1 MRELTACKRSVNR
14 NYCDE
19 VELELTACEEV
30 ELELTAVQVV
40 DVEFTIVTRSRIPLS
55 QHSSSAASLSKAR
68 QIRSPT
74 ITKNNQWLV
83 RRSN

>member
-30 ELELTAVQVV
+30 GHADYAEEAVRELTASEEVELELTAY
-40 DVEFTIVTRSRIPLS
+40 R
-55 QHSSSAASLSKAR
+55 
-68 QIRSPT
+68 
-74 ITKNNQWLV
+74 
-83 RRSN
+83 